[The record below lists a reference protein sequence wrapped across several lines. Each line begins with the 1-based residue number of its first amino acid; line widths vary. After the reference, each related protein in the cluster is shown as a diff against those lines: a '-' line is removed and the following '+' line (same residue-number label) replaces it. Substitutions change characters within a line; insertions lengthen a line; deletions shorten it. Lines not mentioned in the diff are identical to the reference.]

1 LDSPTP
7 VVRAVGAGTSPPT
20 GPNPIG
26 VMTRPPD
33 RPLLAALLIFVG
45 GGFDLA
51 FGFVVAATGFTYYG
65 LGIGPAAGDL
75 AGVGIASLL
84 LGLVLMI
91 VALAFSA
98 VPESHVGV
106 GVLSVVLAVITY
118 PLGGGFGIGFAL
130 VFAGGALAFAWRPA
144 SPFYIAPVGWKMCTI
159 CGAALASD
167 VEYCIHCGSELEIPT
182 ARKNQYLD
190 DGARYL

>member
-1 LDSPTP
+1 MDSATP
-7 VVRAVGAGTSPPT
+7 VVRAVGTGTSPST
-20 GPNPIG
+20 SANPIC
-26 VMTRPPD
+26 VRTRPPD

-51 FGFVVAATGFTYYG
+51 FGLVVAATGFTYYG

-75 AGVGIASLL
+75 AGAGIASLL
-84 LGLVLMI
+84 LGLALMI

-106 GVLSVVLAVITY
+106 GVLAVVLAVITF

-130 VFAGGALAFAWRPA
+130 ALAGGALAFAWRPA
-144 SPFYIAPVGWKMCTI
+144 SPFYVAPDGYKMCPV
-159 CGAALASD
+159 CGAALPSD
-167 VEYCIHCGSELEIPT
+167 REILHPL
-182 ARKNQYLD
+182 RLGPGIPISGRNQYLE